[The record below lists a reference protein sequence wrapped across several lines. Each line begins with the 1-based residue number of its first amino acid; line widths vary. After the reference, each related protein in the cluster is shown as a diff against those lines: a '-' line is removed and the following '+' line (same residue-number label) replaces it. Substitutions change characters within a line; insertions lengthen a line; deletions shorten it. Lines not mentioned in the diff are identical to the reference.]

1 MCSIAFVLFC
11 AQMKWCSQVFGDSI
25 TITSD
30 LLSETLGGLDPS
42 IVSCVD
48 RTISASNCPIE
59 DLITVRKVLSIIIML
74 PPFSFCLLYL
84 LSMLRQAIHK
94 CLCFLCFWRRFH
106 CSARI
111 LVFDVANREN

>member
-11 AQMKWCSQVFGDSI
+11 SQMKWCSQVFGDSI

-48 RTISASNCPIE
+48 RMISASNCPID
-59 DLITVRKVLSIIIML
+59 DLITIRKVLIINHYYAA
-74 PPFSFCLLYL
+74 PFSLPALFVVHPLTGN
-84 LSMLRQAIHK
+84 A
-94 CLCFLCFWRRFH
+94 
-106 CSARI
+106 
-111 LVFDVANREN
+111 